1 MSQLYYSEQ
10 GHVIPSLCE
19 ELTDYRR
26 ARKALTL
33 PSTREPANLFVL
45 ARSYPGNTLPLR
57 VAVNGVEQPSLRPI
71 QPDIYFWYEM
81 ALPPTLLKAGEN
93 VFEFWTDAPA
103 MNAWSL
109 GLENGHKDPRSF
121 VSTDGGRTWRNEKL
135 GYHNMGFGEYVVRVR
150 LAEGRDPA
158 PPALAWENRDHPRLR
173 RLGELLPDEA
183 WGDGTTHTRVR
194 SLLTWASTS
203 WYYRNTGAATQ
214 YAPWD
219 PETILAWGKA
229 ARGHNGREPVVMCV
243 QYAVTLVMSCLA
255 VGIPARPA
263 VFTGAI
269 NGFNGHFTG
278 EVWFKEFNKWV
289 MVDPTLDA
297 MLFKGDE
304 PLSVTEIQ
312 QAGDDLTRF
321 IRFGPGQQ
329 YQTQNPVIESWIPDN
344 LAKGV
349 CFRHRSLWPRT
360 DFLSQPELTPP
371 GHGETAYSETDLVWE
386 TKDLAQGFGMFP
398 YFGDSSYF
406 DAPPQGFE
414 A

>member
-10 GHVIPSLCE
+10 GNVIPSLCE

-26 ARKALTL
+26 ARKVLSL
-33 PSTREPANLFVL
+33 PGTREPATLYVL

-57 VAVNGVEQPSLRPI
+57 LSVNGTELPGLQPL
-71 QPDIYFWYEM
+71 QPDIYFWHE
-81 ALPPTLLKAGEN
+81 AVVPPSDLKAGAN

-109 GLENGHKDPRSF
+109 GLENGHKDPESF
-121 VSTDGGRTWRNEKL
+121 VSTDSGRTWRNEKL
-135 GYHNMGFGEYVVRVR
+135 GYHNISFGEYVVRVR
-150 LAEGRDPA
+150 LAEGQDPP
-158 PPALAWENRDHPRLR
+158 PPAMVWENRDHSRLQ
-173 RLGELLPDEA
+173 RLGEMLPDDA
-183 WGDGTTHTRVR
+183 WGRGTTLQRVQ

-203 WYYRNTGAATQ
+203 WFYRNTGTATQ

-229 ARGHNGREPVVMCV
+229 AQGHNGREPVVMCV

-297 MLFKGDE
+297 ILFMGDQ
-304 PLSVTEIQ
+304 PLSVTDIQ
-312 QAGDDLTRF
+312 QAGDDLRGL
-321 IRFGPGQQ
+321 IHFGPGQK
-329 YQTQNPVIESWIPDN
+329 YQTQNPVIEGWIPEN
-344 LAKGV
+344 IEKGV

-360 DFLSQPELTPP
+360 DFLSHLELTPP
-371 GHGETAYSETDLVWE
+371 GHGETAYSETHLVWE
-386 TKDLAQGFGMFP
+386 TKDLADGFGMFP
-398 YFGDSSYF
+398 SFGDKAYF
-406 DAPPQGFE
+406 DASPQGFE